1 MAEAVFLS
9 RALKPALRSGV
20 SSGSRSCSRRNSTS
34 AKGRVVAI
42 ARDPDLPLAGATYRD
57 YAPAVPTTTDGIVA
71 GLLGFLLGW
80 GGWRL
85 IAETGRRMARPRRRP
100 ETTPV

>member
-1 MAEAVFLS
+1 
-9 RALKPALRSGV
+9 
-20 SSGSRSCSRRNSTS
+20 
-34 AKGRVVAI
+34 
-42 ARDPDLPLAGATYRD
+42 
-57 YAPAVPTTTDGIVA
+57 VPTTTDGIVA